1 MTAVPQPPL
10 QMKLGMNQPYLFPYL
25 GFYQL
30 VAAVDRFIVYDN
42 LNYIQY
48 GWINRNR
55 FLVVGGEPTYFNA
68 LTHDSSPNRKI
79 REIKLSARSNWRRK
93 LLNTFF
99 LNYKKCPF
107 FDETY
112 TLIEP
117 IIRSDTDSLSEM
129 ATASIVQVSSH
140 VGIDTEIIENP
151 VYDDLESQLE
161 SEQLET
167 AFPSIKLERPER
179 KVFRVIAVCHLMKAS
194 RFINAI
200 GGQTLYDKD
209 EFRRNGIELEFLKS
223 RDTPYPQTTE
233 TFHPGLSIIDVLMNC
248 GREGTMFRLKNYE
261 LI

>member
-1 MTAVPQPPL
+1 
-10 QMKLGMNQPYLFPYL
+10 MKLGMNQPYLFPYL

-68 LTHDSSPNRKI
+68 VTDDSSPNRKI
-79 REIKLSARSNWRRK
+79 RDIKLSSRSNWRRK

-112 TLIEP
+112 TLIET
-117 IIRSDTDSLSEM
+117 IIRNETDSLSRM
-129 ATASIVQVSSH
+129 ATESIVKVSRH
-140 VGIDTEIIENP
+140 LGIETEIIENP
-151 VYDDLESQLE
+151 IYEDLETLLE
-161 SEQLET
+161 SEDLGT
-167 AFPSIKLERPER
+167 AFPSIKLEQPER
-179 KVFRVIAVCHLMKAS
+179 KVFRVIAVCQLMKATHF
-194 RFINAI
+194 RNAI

-223 RDTPYPQTTE
+223 RDEPYPQTTE
-233 TFHPGLSIIDVLMNC
+233 TYHPGLSIIDVLMNC
-248 GREGTMFRLKNYE
+248 GRAGTMVRLKNYE